1 MSSLCRALGALAALA
16 AACPLG
22 ASAQICEPTETALA
36 LVPLDPPTV
45 YGYDAPA
52 PDPTPFA
59 EAILGV
65 GHVYH
70 DPDEAPT
77 GPPGDNSWLQHVALP
92 LSTSPGYEPTAWI
105 ARGWVVAPGRDPRAL
120 TIWGLI
126 ESGYE
131 ERSFMAL
138 ERRPDGWLLL
148 RYAFE
153 GREPLTAW
161 VPECALDASPA
172 PLVFAPWSEWLL
184 SDGISP
190 LFVRSGLPLALHVE
204 PSEASA
210 ILASVTEADVLEP
223 HEVRGG
229 WMRVTLVQPSDYCD
243 PDTMPT
249 RLEGW
254 VRWLTE
260 DRGPQLWY
268 FTRGC

>member
-1 MSSLCRALGALAALA
+1 MSSLPRALGALAALA
-16 AACPLG
+16 AASPLG
-22 ASAQICEPTETALA
+22 ATAQVCELTEAALA
-36 LVPLDPPTV
+36 LVPLDPPAV

-52 PDPTPFA
+52 PDPAPLA
-59 EAILGV
+59 EAVLGV
-65 GHVYH
+65 GHVY
-70 DPDEAPT
+70 PGEAPT
-77 GPPGDNSWLQHVALP
+77 GPPGDNSWLQRVALP
-92 LSTSPGYEPTAWI
+92 LSETPGSEPSTWI
-105 ARGWVVAPGRDPRAL
+105 ARGWIVEAGQEPRTL

-131 ERSFMAL
+131 ERSFVAL
-138 ERRPDGWLLL
+138 ERRPDGWLHL
-148 RYAFE
+148 RYAFD

-161 VPECALDASPA
+161 LPECALSASPA

-184 SDGISP
+184 SDEISP
-190 LFVRSGLPLALHVE
+190 LFVRTGLPLALHVE

-229 WMRVTLVQPSDYCD
+229 WMRVTLVQPSDYCF
-243 PDTMPT
+243 PDVMST
-249 RLEGW
+249 RGEGW